1 MRLLNQALFF
11 KTVCCSC
18 GNFTLTSDLY
28 ISIETGGY
36 PPVLKCQ
43 GIGHTIGHFFS
54 LKGILGGYPP
64 ALKCIGHSLTCLM
77 SVVIFCH
84 TKQISSEV

>member
-18 GNFTLTSDLY
+18 GNFTLTNDLY

-43 GIGHTIGHFFS
+43 GIGHTIGHFFFAKRDPWRIS
-54 LKGILGGYPP
+54 ASFEMYRSFIKLSDEGGHLLSYETD
-64 ALKCIGHSLTCLM
+64 L
-77 SVVIFCH
+77 
-84 TKQISSEV
+84 

>member
-1 MRLLNQALFF
+1 M
-11 KTVCCSC
+11 
-18 GNFTLTSDLY
+18 
-28 ISIETGGY
+28 SIETGGY

-64 ALKCIGHSLTCLM
+64 ALKCIGHSFIKLSDECGHLLSYETDL
-77 SVVIFCH
+77 
-84 TKQISSEV
+84 